1 MGDQKNLFLAILASL
16 AILLGFQ
23 FLFPSEDKTSNIQEL
38 EQQDSIK
45 PIPSQEKTV
54 PIARNE
60 IIKKT
65 SRISIMNQ
73 FVSGSLALTGAR
85 IDDIILENYYEN
97 LEKNSE
103 NIKLFSPKGSK
114 NSYFAEHGWVSNS
127 EIDLK
132 LPNNES
138 VWTTEE
144 SDLTNEKSVTL
155 VWDNLEGLIFKRTFS
170 IDNEYMFT
178 INQTVINNT
187 SNSIILYPYGLISRS
202 GMPETSGLYILHEG
216 PIGVFNDR
224 LTEIDYDDLEENN
237 KISEKSINGWLGI
250 TDKYWLAAL
259 IPQENVDFEGY
270 FQSFN
275 DGPSINFQSSY
286 LGPSIEIVPNG
297 ENNYISKL
305 YAGAKEVAIL
315 DKHEKSGIPMF
326 DKAVDFG
333 WFYVITKPLFYLL
346 DFFSKTFANLGS
358 SGNVGLA
365 IIALTIC
372 IRIVLFPL
380 ANKSFK
386 SMSKMKVL
394 QPKMVEI
401 RERYSDDKVRMQ
413 KEVMELYK
421 REKANPLAGC
431 LPILLQIPVFF
442 ALYKVLSVTIEMR
455 HAPFYGW
462 IKDLSSPD
470 PYSIF
475 NLFGLIPIDLPS
487 FLIIGI
493 WPLLMGATMVL
504 QFKLNPTPPD
514 PVQAKV
520 MGMLPYIFIFLF
532 AQFAAGLVIYW
543 TCNNILSIAQQW
555 IIIKKTE
562 SSK

>member
-1 MGDQKNLFLAILASL
+1 MGDQKTLLLAIVASL
-16 AILLGFQ
+16 AILLSFQ
-23 FLFPSEDKTSNIQEL
+23 FLFPSEEKKISKEKTEY
-38 EQQDSIK
+38 QDSVT
-45 PIPSQEKTV
+45 PIPEQKKTI
-54 PIARNE
+54 PIPRKE
-60 IIKKT
+60 IINKT
-65 SRISIMNQ
+65 SRLNINNQ
-73 FVSGSLALTGAR
+73 FVAGSLALTGAR
-85 IDDIILENYYEN
+85 IDDIILKKYYEN
-97 LEKNSE
+97 LEKDSE
-103 NIKLFSPKGSK
+103 NIKLFSPKGS
-114 NSYFAEHGWVSNS
+114 NNPYFSEHGWVSNS
-127 EIDLK
+127 KEKLK
-132 LPNNES
+132 LPNSKSIWISNENTMTPENS
-138 VWTTEE
+138 IT
-144 SDLTNEKSVTL
+144 LT
-155 VWDNLEGLIFKRTFS
+155 WDNQEGIIFKRTVS

-178 INQTVINNT
+178 IKQTVINNT
-187 SNSIILYPYGLISRS
+187 PNDLILYPYGLISRS

-224 LTEIDYDDLEENN
+224 LTEIDYDDLEEDN
-237 KISEKSINGWLGI
+237 KISEKTDNGWLGI

-259 IPQENVDFEGY
+259 VPEKETGFEGY
-270 FQSFN
+270 FQSFL
-275 DGPSINFQSSY
+275 DGNTVNYQASY
-286 LGPSIEIVPNG
+286 LGPSIVISGNA
-297 ENNYISKL
+297 ENQYTSKM
-305 YAGAKEVAIL
+305 YVGAKEVVIL
-315 DKHEKSGIPMF
+315 DKHENSGIPMF
-326 DKAVDFG
+326 DRAVDFG
-333 WFYVITKPLFYLL
+333 WFYAITKPLFYLL
-346 DFFSKTFANLGS
+346 NFFSKTF
-358 SGNVGLA
+358 GNVGLA

-394 QPKMVEI
+394 QPQMMEI

-462 IKDLSSPD
+462 IKDLSAPD

-487 FLIIGI
+487 FLMIGI
-493 WPLLMGATMVL
+493 WPLLMGATMIL

-514 PVQAKV
+514 PMQAKI

-532 AQFAAGLVIYW
+532 ARFAAGLVIYW

-555 IIIKKTE
+555 IIIKKTA
-562 SSK
+562 SSNN

>member
-1 MGDQKNLFLAILASL
+1 MGDQKTLLLAIVASL
-16 AILLGFQ
+16 AILLSFQ
-23 FLFPSEDKTSNIQEL
+23 FLFPSEEKKISKEKTEY
-38 EQQDSIK
+38 QDSVT
-45 PIPSQEKTV
+45 PIPEQKKKI
-54 PIARNE
+54 PIPRKE
-60 IIKKT
+60 IINQT
-65 SRISIMNQ
+65 SRLNINNQ
-73 FVSGSLALTGAR
+73 FVAGSLALTGAR
-85 IDDIILENYYEN
+85 IDDIILKKYYEN
-97 LEKNSE
+97 LEKDSE
-103 NIKLFSPKGSK
+103 NIKLFSPKGS
-114 NSYFAEHGWVSNS
+114 NNPYFAEHGWVSNAK
-127 EIDLK
+127 EKFK
-132 LPNNES
+132 LPNSRSIWISNADTITPENS
-138 VWTTEE
+138 IT
-144 SDLTNEKSVTL
+144 LT
-155 VWDNLEGLIFKRTFS
+155 WDNQEGIIFKRTIS

-178 INQTVINNT
+178 IKQTVINNT
-187 SNSIILYPYGLISRS
+187 PNDLILYPYGLISRS

-224 LTEIDYDDLEENN
+224 LTEIDYDDLEEDN
-237 KISEKSINGWLGI
+237 KISEKTDNGWLGI

-259 IPQENVDFEGY
+259 VPEKETGFEGY
-270 FQSFN
+270 FQSFL
-275 DGPSINFQSSY
+275 DGNTVNYQASY
-286 LGPSIEIVPNG
+286 LGPSIVISGNA
-297 ENNYISKL
+297 ENQYTSKM
-305 YAGAKEVAIL
+305 YVGAKEVVIL

-326 DKAVDFG
+326 DRAVDFG
-333 WFYVITKPLFYLL
+333 WFYAITKPLFYLL
-346 DFFSKTFANLGS
+346 NFFSKTF
-358 SGNVGLA
+358 GNVGLA

-394 QPKMVEI
+394 QPKMMEI

-462 IKDLSSPD
+462 IKDLSAPD

-487 FLIIGI
+487 FLMIGI
-493 WPLLMGATMVL
+493 WPLLMGATMIL

-514 PVQAKV
+514 PMQAKI

-532 AQFAAGLVIYW
+532 ARFAAGLVIYW

-555 IIIKKTE
+555 IIIKKTA
-562 SSK
+562 SSNN

>member
-1 MGDQKNLFLAILASL
+1 MGDQKTLLLAIVASL
-16 AILLGFQ
+16 AILLSFQ
-23 FLFPSEDKTSNIQEL
+23 FLFPSEEKKISKEKTEY
-38 EQQDSIK
+38 QDSVT
-45 PIPSQEKTV
+45 PIPEQKKQI
-54 PIARNE
+54 PIPRKE
-60 IIKKT
+60 IINKT
-65 SRISIMNQ
+65 SRLNINNQ
-73 FVSGSLALTGAR
+73 FVAGSLALTGAR
-85 IDDIILENYYEN
+85 IDDIILKKYYEN
-97 LEKNSE
+97 LEKDSE
-103 NIKLFSPKGSK
+103 NIKLFSPKGS
-114 NSYFAEHGWVSNS
+114 NNPYFAEHGWVSNS
-127 EIDLK
+127 KEKLK
-132 LPNNES
+132 LPNSKSIWISNENTMTPENS
-138 VWTTEE
+138 IT
-144 SDLTNEKSVTL
+144 LT
-155 VWDNLEGLIFKRTFS
+155 WDNQEGIIFKRTIS

-178 INQTVINNT
+178 IKQTVINNT
-187 SNSIILYPYGLISRS
+187 PNDLILYPYGLISRS

-224 LTEIDYDDLEENN
+224 LTEIDYDDLEEDN
-237 KISEKSINGWLGI
+237 KISEKTDNGWLGI

-259 IPQENVDFEGY
+259 IPEKETGFEGY
-270 FQSFN
+270 FQSFL
-275 DGPSINFQSSY
+275 DGNTVNYQASY
-286 LGPSIEIVPNG
+286 LGPSIVISGNA
-297 ENNYISKL
+297 ENQYTSKM
-305 YAGAKEVAIL
+305 YVGAKEVVIL
-315 DKHEKSGIPMF
+315 DKHENSGIPMF
-326 DKAVDFG
+326 DRAVDFG
-333 WFYVITKPLFYLL
+333 WFYAITKPLFYLL
-346 DFFSKTFANLGS
+346 NFFSKTF
-358 SGNVGLA
+358 GNVGLA

-394 QPKMVEI
+394 QPKMMEI

-462 IKDLSSPD
+462 IKDLSAPD

-487 FLIIGI
+487 FLMIGI
-493 WPLLMGATMVL
+493 WPLLMGATMIL

-514 PVQAKV
+514 PMQAKI
-520 MGMLPYIFIFLF
+520 MSMLPYIFIFLF
-532 AQFAAGLVIYW
+532 ARFAAGLVIYW

-555 IIIKKTE
+555 IIIKKTA
-562 SSK
+562 SSNN

>member
-1 MGDQKNLFLAILASL
+1 MGDQKTLLLAIVASL
-16 AILLGFQ
+16 AILLSFQ
-23 FLFPSEDKTSNIQEL
+23 FLFPSEEKKISKEKTEY
-38 EQQDSIK
+38 QDSVT
-45 PIPSQEKTV
+45 PIPEQKKTI
-54 PIARNE
+54 PIPRKE
-60 IIKKT
+60 IINKT
-65 SRISIMNQ
+65 SRLNINNQ
-73 FVSGSLALTGAR
+73 FVAGSLALTGAR
-85 IDDIILENYYEN
+85 IDDIILKKYYEN
-97 LEKNSE
+97 LEKDSE
-103 NIKLFSPKGSK
+103 NIKLFSPKGS
-114 NSYFAEHGWVSNS
+114 NNPYFSEHGWVSNS
-127 EIDLK
+127 KEKLK
-132 LPNNES
+132 LPNSKSIWISNENTMTPENS
-138 VWTTEE
+138 IT
-144 SDLTNEKSVTL
+144 LT
-155 VWDNLEGLIFKRTFS
+155 WDNQEGIIFKRTIS

-178 INQTVINNT
+178 IKQTVINNT
-187 SNSIILYPYGLISRS
+187 PNDLILYPYGLISRS

-224 LTEIDYDDLEENN
+224 LTEIDYDDLEEDN
-237 KISEKSINGWLGI
+237 KISEKTDNGWLGI

-259 IPQENVDFEGY
+259 VPEKETGFEGY
-270 FQSFN
+270 FQSFL
-275 DGPSINFQSSY
+275 DGNTVNYQASY
-286 LGPSIEIVPNG
+286 LGPSIVISGNA
-297 ENNYISKL
+297 ENQYTSKM
-305 YAGAKEVAIL
+305 YVGAKEVVIL
-315 DKHEKSGIPMF
+315 DKHENSGIPMF
-326 DKAVDFG
+326 DRAVDFG
-333 WFYVITKPLFYLL
+333 WFYAITKPLFYLL
-346 DFFSKTFANLGS
+346 NFFSKTF
-358 SGNVGLA
+358 GNVGLA

-394 QPKMVEI
+394 QPQMMEI

-462 IKDLSSPD
+462 IKDLSAPD

-487 FLIIGI
+487 FLMIGI
-493 WPLLMGATMVL
+493 WPLLMGATMIL

-514 PVQAKV
+514 PMQAKI

-532 AQFAAGLVIYW
+532 ARFAAGLVIYW

-555 IIIKKTE
+555 IIIKKTA
-562 SSK
+562 SSNN